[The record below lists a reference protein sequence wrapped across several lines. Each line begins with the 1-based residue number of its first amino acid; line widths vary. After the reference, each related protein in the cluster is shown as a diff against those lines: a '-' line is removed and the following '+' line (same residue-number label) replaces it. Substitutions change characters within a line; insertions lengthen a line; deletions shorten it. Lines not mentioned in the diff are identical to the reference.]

1 VARTSTPTAPVGS
14 KSARVRAFLADPA
27 FLAEFSAP
35 DPVSGLRRSPIAEAA
50 RRVGI
55 GYAFAYGIAVRAGV
69 AQSAAARRPEPN
81 AKLRAIVS
89 AVQPSW
95 SADRV
100 GRAVSAIVAGRPVGK

>member
-1 VARTSTPTAPVGS
+1 VARSSTAVPVGS

-27 FLAEFSAP
+27 FLAEYSTP
-35 DPVSGLRRSPIAEAA
+35 DPATGLRRSPVAEAA

-81 AKLRAIVS
+81 AKIRAIVA

-100 GRAVSAIVAGRPVGK
+100 GRAVAAIVAGRPVGK